1 MLEIPAESVDEAIED
16 DVPKQALIEL
26 IVAQQAKIIQAATGA
41 TGHRLRKRY
50 KEILRFIENVRT
62 EWKSDYFVYNSN
74 RCVHDASFGH
84 SPLAKS
90 SIAMPTDERI
100 HTGGVAGTSSR
111 KFARSLLLRTDAM
124 AGWRWSVPSPACS
137 STRRICR
144 MAAGIS
150 TSKRSIS
157 SKC

>member
-1 MLEIPAESVDEAIED
+1 MLGWTCLQLLEIPAESVDEAIED

-84 SPLAKS
+84 SPPAKS
-90 SIAMPTDERI
+90 SPESQCRLTSAFTR
-100 HTGGVAGTSSR
+100 VASQVHRVESSR
-111 KFARSLLLRTDAM
+111 DH
-124 AGWRWSVPSPACS
+124 CY
-137 STRRICR
+137 
-144 MAAGIS
+144 
-150 TSKRSIS
+150 
-157 SKC
+157 